1 MPRGM
6 AIRKGEARISLWIYG
21 RDSPNTCFG
30 PEGAKNAGC
39 IFGTSQVAFLELPN
53 NMLPI
58 PGWGEGSPGPLDL
71 MGSDGLVMTTFDAEL
86 SVAIN

>member
-1 MPRGM
+1 
-6 AIRKGEARISLWIYG
+6 
-21 RDSPNTCFG
+21 
-30 PEGAKNAGC
+30 
-39 IFGTSQVAFLELPN
+39 
-53 NMLPI
+53 MLPI